1 MDIYLLVSFGREE
14 MKELEKIQIRESI
27 LDIRD
32 NMSESEVDELSEKII
47 STLVKLP
54 IFKKSSNI
62 MLYLSFNNEVDSFR
76 LIDYC
81 KQHNKKVI
89 IPFCIKNGTKIVP
102 TEIKDVEKDLV
113 RSSFGY
119 MHPKRDIVK
128 PVDIESIDLII
139 VPGISFDKRCY
150 RIGFGAGYYDR
161 FLGKLNFKIP
171 TVGLAYDFQII
182 TSVPTEYYDIPLD
195 YVVTEKRIII
205 R

>member
-1 MDIYLLVSFGREE
+1 MID
-14 MKELEKIQIRESI
+14 LEKRQIRQNI

-32 NMSESEVDELSEKII
+32 NMSVSEIDKLSEKII

-54 IFKKSSNI
+54 VFKNSSNI

-81 KQHNKKVI
+81 KRYNKRVI
-89 IPFCIKNGTKIVP
+89 VPFCIKNGTKIVP
-102 TEIKDVEKDLV
+102 TEIKDVKKGLV
-113 RSSFGY
+113 RSSFGF
-119 MHPKRDIVK
+119 MQPKRDMVK
-128 PVDIESIDLII
+128 PVDIENIDLIV
-139 VPGISFDKRCY
+139 VPGISFDRRCY
-150 RIGFGAGYYDR
+150 RIGYGAGYYDR

-182 TSVPTEYYDIPLD
+182 SSAPTEYHDIPLD